1 MADSNISNC
10 PLNRTK
16 VDFNSLAK
24 MENDFINEQT
34 NSKCLPIVE
43 VGGAVVGR
51 ASNKRKII
59 NDPVFGFISIPNDFL
74 YDIIQHPYF
83 QRLNRIKQ
91 LGLSSF
97 VYPGAQHTRMQH
109 SLGAMHLM
117 GEAIAQLRDAGHEIT
132 STEAEA
138 VRACILLHDIGHGPF
153 SHTLE
158 NSLVKDISHEE
169 ISLLMMEKINVELD
183 GKLDMAL
190 EIFTHQYKKKFL
202 HQLVASQ
209 LDMDRLDYLSR
220 DSFYSGVSEGIIGAA
235 RIIKML
241 NIHNDQ
247 LVVEAKGIY
256 SIEKFL
262 VARRLMYWQVYLHKT
277 SVAAEKMLLN
287 ILKRAKELA
296 SRNEVLFASPALHFF
311 LYNEINKTNFS
322 SSEIALQN
330 FAQLDDSDLIC
341 AIKVWSTHKDI
352 VLSTLCKAFTNRRL
366 FKVEFGGDPISNEK
380 RNIQLMQYCDHFNVT
395 MHDAHYF
402 IGEEIVSTDT
412 YSPEDDNINIL
423 YKDGSVK
430 DIAEASDMLNI
441 NVLTKKVEKYFYCY
455 LRL

>member
-1 MADSNISNC
+1 MKN
-10 PLNRTK
+10 
-16 VDFNSLAK
+16 
-24 MENDFINEQT
+24 
-34 NSKCLPIVE
+34 
-43 VGGAVVGR
+43 
-51 ASNKRKII
+51 NKRKII
-59 NDPVFGFISIPNDFL
+59 NDPVFGFINIPNDFL

-91 LGLSSF
+91 LGLASF

-117 GEAIAQLRDAGHEIT
+117 GEAITQLIQEGNDI
-132 STEAEA
+132 SPQEAEA
-138 VRACILLHDIGHGPF
+138 ARACILLHDIGHGPF

-158 NSLVKDISHEE
+158 NSLVSGVSHEE
-169 ISLLMMEKINVELD
+169 ISLIMMQQINHEMD
-183 GKLDMAL
+183 GKLDMAM
-190 EIFTHQYKKKFL
+190 EIFTNVYPKKFL

-277 SVAAEKMLLN
+277 SVAAEKMLMN
-287 ILKRAKELA
+287 ILKRAKDLANRKIELF
-296 SRNEVLFASPALHFF
+296 SSPALHYF
-311 LYNEINKTNFS
+311 LYNEINKSNFTD
-322 SSEIALQN
+322 SEQGLEN
-330 FAQLDDSDLIC
+330 FALLDDSDIVC
-341 AIKVWSTHKDI
+341 AIKVWSSHTDI
-352 VLSTLCKAFTNRRL
+352 VLSTLSKAFTDRRL
-366 FKVEFGGDPISNEK
+366 FKVEISPEPINKEKKENQLRQYVDYFGVDLKEAAFF
-380 RNIQLMQYCDHFNVT
+380 M
-395 MHDAHYF
+395 
-402 IGEEIVSTDT
+402 GEEIVSTDT

-423 YKDGSVK
+423 YKDGTVK
-430 DIAEASDMLNI
+430 DIADASDMLNI
-441 NVLTKKVEKYFYCY
+441 TVLTKKVEKYYFCY
-455 LRL
+455 FKIMDSITNKV

>member
-1 MADSNISNC
+1 MIE
-10 PLNRTK
+10 
-16 VDFNSLAK
+16 AK
-24 MENDFINEQT
+24 N
-34 NSKCLPIVE
+34 
-43 VGGAVVGR
+43 
-51 ASNKRKII
+51 NKRKII
-59 NDPVFGFISIPNDFL
+59 NDPVFGFINIPNDFL

-91 LGLSSF
+91 LGLASF

-117 GEAIAQLRDAGHEIT
+117 GEAITQLRDAGHEIT
-132 STEAEA
+132 SAEAEA

-158 NSLVKDISHEE
+158 HSLVSGVSHEE
-169 ISLLMMEKINVELD
+169 ISLLMMQKINLEMD

-190 EIFTHQYKKKFL
+190 KIFTNVYPKKFL

-241 NIHNDQ
+241 NIHDDQ

-277 SVAAEKMLLN
+277 SVAAEKMLMN

-296 SRNEVLFASPALHFF
+296 SRGEELFASPSLHYF
-311 LYNEINKTNFS
+311 LYNEINKTNFTNS
-322 SSEIALQN
+322 KLGLEN
-330 FAQLDDSDLIC
+330 FALLDDSDIIC
-341 AIKVWSTHKDI
+341 AIKVWSSHPDV
-352 VLSTLCKAFTNRRL
+352 VLSTLSKAFTNRRL
-366 FKVEFGGDPISNEK
+366 FKVQISSEPINTEKKENQLKQYVEF
-380 RNIQLMQYCDHFNVT
+380 FNVDLK
-395 MHDAHYF
+395 DAVYF
-402 IGEEIVSTDT
+402 MGEETVSTDT
-412 YSPEDDNINIL
+412 YSSEDDNINIL
-423 YKDGSVK
+423 YKDNTVK

-441 NVLTKKVEKYFYCY
+441 TVLTKKVEKYYYCY
-455 LRL
+455 YRI